1 MVGIVNVVGNFGV
14 AIVCAEI
21 LSGVSAVLFA
31 RDEGV
36 LSTSGAA
43 RAVGVDKSRITG
55 EGVVMMLSCRGAK
68 GRPSTPLSRSYLN
81 RDTPP
86 QIVEIA

>member
-55 EGVVMMLSCRGAK
+55 EGVVMMLSGGSCGNGPDWEGAPAL
-68 GRPSTPLSRSYLN
+68 PSEQRL
-81 RDTPP
+81 
-86 QIVEIA
+86 